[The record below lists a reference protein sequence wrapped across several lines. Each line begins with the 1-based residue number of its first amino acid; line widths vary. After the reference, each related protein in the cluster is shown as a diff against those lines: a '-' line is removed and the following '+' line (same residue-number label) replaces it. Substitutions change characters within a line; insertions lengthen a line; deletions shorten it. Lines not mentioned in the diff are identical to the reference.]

1 MKRLLFI
8 LPILLSGCIYSFR
21 GFTAVEYDSITIVQ
35 FNNQTIRY
43 GLEDIFYQNTID
55 EFIRD
60 GRIKLVESGGETVLS
75 VDITNYENQPFTYDE
90 NENIKDYRIDVE
102 LSLSFQKGN
111 GEGIWEKTLREW
123 ITYESSLTEDDGI
136 QLLAE
141 KVSESIVR
149 IVLE

>member
-21 GFTAVEYDSITIVQ
+21 GFTVVEYDSITIVQ

-75 VDITNYENQPFTYDE
+75 VDITNYVNQPFTYDE

-136 QLLAE
+136 QSLAE